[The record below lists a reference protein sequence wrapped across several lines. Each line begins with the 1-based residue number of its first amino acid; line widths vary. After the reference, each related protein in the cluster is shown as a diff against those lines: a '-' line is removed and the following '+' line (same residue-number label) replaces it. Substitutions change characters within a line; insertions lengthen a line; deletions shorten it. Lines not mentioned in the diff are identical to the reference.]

1 MALSVMVFSGSGKI
15 VKVACLWGAELLI
28 VVMYLV

>member
-1 MALSVMVFSGSGKI
+1 VALSVMVFSGSRKI
-15 VKVACLWGAELLI
+15 VKVACPWDAELLI